1 MRPLFDRKAIR
12 IAILCI
18 AHHIRDRGKHRA
30 INNAKVMTVQRARN
44 SDGQSHTGRRPVLVD
59 LVIAVLI
66 TISLVVTLTWVGV
79 LVSIVEDGLLHG
91 LPVKQTVDPRECATI
106 VNESDRLACFDK
118 YARGLMTPP
127 VRGSFAPPQAFGQ
140 RTR

>member
-1 MRPLFDRKAIR
+1 
-12 IAILCI
+12 
-18 AHHIRDRGKHRA
+18 
-30 INNAKVMTVQRARN
+30 
-44 SDGQSHTGRRPVLVD
+44 VLVD

-91 LPVKQTVDPRECATI
+91 LPVKETVDPRECATI
-106 VNESDRLACFDK
+106 VNDSDRLACFDK